1 MAETVAGIAEQLRED
16 QEELVDHGRGV
27 SRAVVEWVPPEDDGE
42 GRTMNAGYFDLTEVQ
57 FTSSAREEGGEA

>member
-1 MAETVAGIAEQLRED
+1 MAETVALIDEQLRED
-16 QEELVDHGRGV
+16 PEQLFDKGRGV
-27 SRAVVEWVPPEDDGE
+27 YRYEVKWVPPEDDGE